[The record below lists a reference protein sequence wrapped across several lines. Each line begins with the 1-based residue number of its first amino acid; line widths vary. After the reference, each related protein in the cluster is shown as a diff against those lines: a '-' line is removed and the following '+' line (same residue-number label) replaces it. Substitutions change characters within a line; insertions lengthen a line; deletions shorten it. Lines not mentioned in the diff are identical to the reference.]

1 MLKQMIVMIG
11 VLILWASLL
20 GSFVCLQKQSK
31 NQLNDVYN
39 LIEIANEN
47 K

>member
-1 MLKQMIVMIG
+1 MIA
-11 VLILWASLL
+11 VLMLWASLL